1 MWLHGG
7 FFYGEILRDS
17 IVRKINF
24 KDKKALKMVC
34 DERKILAVP
43 AFFCIFDA
51 LSYININ
58 LIIKYKYAYN
68 SQHFK

>member
-1 MWLHGG
+1 MGD
-7 FFYGEILRDS
+7 FFMGNFERFF

-24 KDKKALKMVC
+24 KDRKALKMVC

-51 LSYININ
+51 LSYISIN

-68 SQHFK
+68 TRHFK